1 MKTHTLVFT
10 LTLLLSG
17 VALAAPPPDALLTAR
32 TKLALLT
39 TEGVS
44 SGAIHVD
51 SADGVV
57 MLYGKVD
64 TAGQRAKAEA
74 TARAVGG
81 VRDVTNQLQVVP
93 VGQAKEIARTDAE
106 TNTAVQK
113 ALTGDPALSDSSI
126 RVKSV
131 AKGVVMLTGKADSF
145 SDHLRAMRLTS
156 RTAGVRQVT
165 SEVVSPDAF
174 GKREQVSMLTEAG
187 KAPRSSAR
195 DMQTT
200 ASVKLRLFAAKE
212 VPSTEI
218 GVDTEDGVVSLFGI
232 VPTSAVRDAA
242 GIEASRANGVVRVD
256 NLLEVVSSAQKAAV
270 VAKDED
276 IARDVSLAVKDRPE
290 FKRVVAK
297 LKNGVIQ
304 LTGAVETGW
313 DELAMARLA
322 RRIPGVRGIENQLQ
336 VDVLR

>member
-1 MKTHTLVFT
+1 MKTHALVVT
-10 LTLLLSG
+10 LTVFLSG
-17 VALAAPPPDALLTAR
+17 AALAAPPDALLTAR

-51 SADGVV
+51 SADGLV

-64 TAGQRAKAEA
+64 TAGQRQNAEA
-74 TARAVGG
+74 AARRVGG
-81 VRDVTNQLQVVP
+81 VRDVNNQLQVVP
-93 VGQAKEIARTDAE
+93 VGQAKEVARTDAE
-106 TNTAVQK
+106 TTTAVQK
-113 ALTGDPALSDSSI
+113 ALTGDPALADSSI

-131 AKGVVMLTGKADSF
+131 AKGVVMLSGTADSF

-156 RTAGVRQVT
+156 RTAGVRKVT

-174 GKREQVSMLTEAG
+174 GKREQASMLHEAG

-195 DMQTT
+195 DMETT
-200 ASVKLRLFAAKE
+200 ASVKLRLFAARD

-232 VPTSAVRDAA
+232 VPTAAVRDAA
-242 GIEASRANGVVRVD
+242 GIEASRANGAVRVD
-256 NLLEVVSSAQKAAV
+256 NLLEVVSSTQKAAV
-270 VAKDED
+270 VAKDAD
-276 IARDVSLAVKDRPE
+276 IARDLSLAMKDRPE
-290 FKRVVAK
+290 FKRVTTSV
-297 LKNGVIQ
+297 KNGVIQ

-322 RRIPGVRGIENQLQ
+322 RRIPGARGIENQLQ